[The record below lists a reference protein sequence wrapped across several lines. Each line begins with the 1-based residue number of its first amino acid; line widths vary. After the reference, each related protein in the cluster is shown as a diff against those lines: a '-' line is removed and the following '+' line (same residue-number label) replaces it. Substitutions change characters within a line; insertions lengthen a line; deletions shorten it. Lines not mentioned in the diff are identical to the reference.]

1 MKIYGEVSTHIVQS
15 QNRDPLLR
23 YLTYMITK
31 LAIRYVQNGGKIL
44 DLGCGIGRTSVSL
57 AKAGYDVTGLDV
69 SEKAVNIAR
78 QIHKNGVAGS
88 LHFIVGDETEPL
100 SQKFNER
107 FDGVVCSE
115 VIEHVEDYQSLLA
128 VCRSVLKEG
137 GFLILTTPNDPAQWT
152 VLDDYAGH
160 LRRFEPRPLEEKLKS
175 SDFVVAESFT
185 VGFPFMR
192 LLLKLY
198 DYYIRKSRKKHD
210 FKMYGRS
217 VTYQLIYIPLATLLL
232 RVDSL
237 FGWSKRGTTIVLVAQ
252 KR

>member
-1 MKIYGEVSTHIVQS
+1 MKIYDEVSTHIIQS

-23 YLTYMITK
+23 YLTLMITK
-31 LAIRYVQNGGKIL
+31 LAKRYVQNGGKIL
-44 DLGCGIGRTSVSL
+44 DLGCGIGRTSVAL
-57 AKAGYDVTGLDV
+57 AKAGYEVTGLDV

-78 QIHKNGVAGS
+78 QIHSNSVAGS
-88 LHFIVGDETEPL
+88 LHFIVGDETEL
-100 SQKFNER
+100 LGNKFNER

-115 VIEHVEDYQSLLA
+115 VIEHVEDYPSVLA
-128 VCRSVLKEG
+128 VCKSVLKEG
-137 GFLILTTPNDPAQWT
+137 GFLLLTTPNDPAQWT

-160 LRRFEPRPLEEKLKS
+160 LRRFEPGSLEEKLKS
-175 SDFVVAESFT
+175 LEFAVAELFT

-192 LLLKLY
+192 LLVRLY
-198 DYYIRKSRKKHD
+198 DYYLSKSRKKHD